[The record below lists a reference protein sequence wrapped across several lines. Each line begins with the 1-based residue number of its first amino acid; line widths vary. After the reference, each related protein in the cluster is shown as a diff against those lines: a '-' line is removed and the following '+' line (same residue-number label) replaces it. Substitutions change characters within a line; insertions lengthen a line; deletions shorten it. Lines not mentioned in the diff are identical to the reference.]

1 MKTYEITF
9 SITTETD
16 PCEWDWGALL
26 DPSEGESYLIKSIT
40 EGGE

>member
-16 PCEWDWGALL
+16 PSEWDWNELL
-26 DPSEGESYLIKSIT
+26 DPSEGESYLVKSIT
-40 EGGE
+40 EGGK